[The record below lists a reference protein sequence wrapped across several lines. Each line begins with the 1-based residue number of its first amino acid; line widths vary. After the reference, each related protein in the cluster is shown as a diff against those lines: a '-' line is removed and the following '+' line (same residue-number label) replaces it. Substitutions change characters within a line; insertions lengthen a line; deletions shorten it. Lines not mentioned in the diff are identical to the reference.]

1 MDKFQAAFEILYFL
15 SAVDGNVDEREIK
28 VINDFLSSNY
38 GNIKFDPPSVLNSI
52 NTLTD
57 KGMLDELVYA
67 AQVFKNNSDASDRTV
82 ILDFALELIASDGNL
97 SQSEAELFNVL
108 GTTWDIDMQ
117 RYVQSRLG

>member
-52 NTLTD
+52 NTLTG
-57 KGMLDELVYA
+57 KGMVDELIYA
-67 AQVFKNNSDASDRTV
+67 AQVFKNNSNASDRTV
-82 ILDFALELIASDGNL
+82 ILDFALELIASDGDLNKP
-97 SQSEAELFNVL
+97 EAELFNVL